1 MFTKRTLN
9 AQKSYKN
16 VKLFIKIQ
24 SISLFFDI
32 KKVFDFL
39 KSTELIGCV
48 TWFKYFLVLLEVR
61 YGCANFS
68 HCRTYVIDFRNQV
81 FFAPLPYVSSPEK
94 AHPEKL
100 MVQVKKYDLRASI
113 LYLYELMPL
122 ADFDWYWC
130 DVISTY

>member
-16 VKLFIKIQ
+16 LKLFIKIQ

-48 TWFKYFLVLLEVR
+48 T
-61 YGCANFS
+61 
-68 HCRTYVIDFRNQV
+68 
-81 FFAPLPYVSSPEK
+81 
-94 AHPEKL
+94 
-100 MVQVKKYDLRASI
+100 
-113 LYLYELMPL
+113 
-122 ADFDWYWC
+122 
-130 DVISTY
+130 